1 MYSLLSSPPS
11 PRHWLGC
18 LCMKKFQ
25 YLHRFTFLNI
35 CLLHWLGFYGEASLK
50 ITWKEIKIHA
60 IEDGPLFPRLCWG
73 TTSWRAI
80 PSVSKILSNANT
92 HKQQLH
98 SIWKAEEIKIMK
110 SALVLQIGAKSNA
123 ESNTVHL
130 SFHCSYGTASY
141 CWSFSQHEM
150 SHPKRSKYTD
160 SGFLRPHN
168 YPKSV
173 PSSETEGGGFVKD
186 LSRVWR
192 QFGGGGTPH
201 LGGGEENSGR
211 VSSRLYRAPENAHLA
226 GTHRRQLP
234 FEFSR
239 AL

>member
-1 MYSLLSSPPS
+1 MYSLLPSPPS

-98 SIWKAEEIKIMK
+98 SIWKAEEIKITK

-201 LGGGEENSGR
+201 LGGGGR
-211 VSSRLYRAPENAHLA
+211 KFWKGLKQAVPSPRECS
-226 GTHRRQLP
+226 
-234 FEFSR
+234 FSWDP
-239 AL
+239 